1 MSSRPTEAEWHVT
14 LARSM
19 GENKAA
25 AFIAAKKK
33 AHPDRSIHLLSYG
46 ANGIS
51 SRNNVQRMVRLKC
64 EQKGPPVYQYY
75 FTWQHTGGADTGQE
89 DGDGLD
95 EFRPHGQSQ
104 PSRVNLD
111 RHGSN
116 TLSNDGV
123 RQSLPDGGRSGGRVA
138 TNPAFLM
145 ADNSLPAPPLR
156 DKYEFLRNFKFVEAD
171 AKGRCLHGRGNPV
184 LRALDDFDSR
194 LLAGFIA

>member
-1 MSSRPTEAEWHVT
+1 MSSRLTEAEWHVT

-19 GENKAA
+19 GESKAV

-51 SRNNVQRMVRLKC
+51 SRNNVQRMVRLKY
-64 EQKGPPVYQYY
+64 EQKGPPVYRYY

-89 DGDGLD
+89 DGDGLG

-104 PSRVNLD
+104 PTRVNLD

-123 RQSLPDGGRSGGRVA
+123 RQSLPDGARSGGRVA

-145 ADNSLPAPPLR
+145 ADHCCPANSPAAVGPDTLSQSSWR
-156 DKYEFLRNFKFVEAD
+156 
-171 AKGRCLHGRGNPV
+171 
-184 LRALDDFDSR
+184 
-194 LLAGFIA
+194 